1 MDIVKCDGCGKV
13 LEPKT
18 DIYYSVKELCRH
30 QPKSNYR
37 VIFHEGERKLTA
49 EDTGNVTLSE
59 PVGWTTVGWVDYRDL
74 DYCVACIQQPIDIAP
89 YLRTPRE

>member
-49 EDTGNVTLSE
+49 EDTG
-59 PVGWTTVGWVDYRDL
+59 WVDYRDL